1 MAEHADEWH
10 DVYKEDERRLILE
23 HNYSGS
29 PHVSVDSIEAECA
42 DMIAKGDGAKAERF
56 FGSRLVEVK
65 GAWMPSDAWEGA
77 WAGAVA
83 TGAA

>member
-1 MAEHADEWH
+1 
-10 DVYKEDERRLILE
+10 
-23 HNYSGS
+23 
-29 PHVSVDSIEAECA
+29 
-42 DMIAKGDGAKAERF
+42 MIAKGDGAKAERF